1 MSSDVPDWLSAAR
14 EHWVNRGV
22 VRPAF
27 AVVPGPGQESVWDY
41 PRPPAIVADRRLV
54 EVFAGAVRLASTSLC
69 QVGSAVRVL
78 ETSHPPSFY
87 MPPEALEPNVLV
99 AAAGRSH
106 CEWKGEAEY
115 LATAGSTTPVGWRY
129 PRPYPDF
136 AEFAGW
142 VSFYPGRVRCVV
154 DGIVASAQAG
164 GFYGGW
170 ITPDVVGPFKGEPGT
185 AAW

>member
-27 AVVPGPGQESVWDY
+27 AIAPGPGQESVWDY
-41 PRPPAIVADRRLV
+41 PRPPAIVPDGRLV
-54 EVFAGAVRLASTSLC
+54 EVFAGAVRLASTS
-69 QVGSAVRVL
+69 SAIRVL

-87 MPPEALEPNVLV
+87 VPPEALAANALV
-99 AAAGRSH
+99 VTAGRSH
-106 CEWKGEAEY
+106 CEWKGQAEY
-115 LATAGSTTPVGWRY
+115 LSVAGSAAPVGWRY
-129 PRPYPDF
+129 PNPYPDF
-136 AEFAGW
+136 AHFAGW
-142 VSFYPGRVRCVV
+142 ASFYPGRVRCVV
-154 DGIVASAQAG
+154 DGSVASAQAG

-170 ITPDVVGPFKGEPGT
+170 ITPDVVGPFKGEPGS